1 MWKFFT
7 ICLSFAIFTGIALNI
22 ISSSIQNKQDQLL
35 ALNKEIEKK
44 NEELKIINTEWSFLT
59 HPKKIT
65 KLVEE
70 NLGMLTRDNNQ
81 TGNIEI
87 VSLRGS
93 AWKMGKGIS
102 NKVLIKSSMN
112 NNSLK
117 EIIHVVK

>member
-1 MWKFFT
+1 MWKYFT

-70 NLGMLTRDNNQ
+70 NLGMLTRNNNQ
-81 TGNIEI
+81 TGKIEI
-87 VSLRGS
+87 VSLRKA
-93 AWKMGKGIS
+93 AWKMGKDVS
-102 NKVLIKSSMN
+102 NKVIVKSSIN
-112 NNSLK
+112 NNLLQD
-117 EIIHVVK
+117 

>member
-7 ICLSFAIFTGIALNI
+7 ICLSFAIFTGIALNV

-44 NEELKIINTEWSFLT
+44 NEELKILTTEWSFLT

-70 NLGMLTRDNNQ
+70 NLGMLTRNNNQ
-81 TGNIEI
+81 TGKIEI
-87 VSLRGS
+87 VSLRGA

-102 NKVLIKSSMN
+102 NKAIIKSSIN
-112 NNSLK
+112 KNSLQD
-117 EIIHVVK
+117 

>member
-1 MWKFFT
+1 MWKYFT

-70 NLGMLTRDNNQ
+70 NLGMLTRNFNQ

-87 VSLRGS
+87 VSLRGA
-93 AWKMGKGIS
+93 AWKMGKDIS
-102 NKVLIKSSMN
+102 NKVIVKSSFN
-112 NNSLK
+112 NNLLK
-117 EIIHVVK
+117 D

>member
-1 MWKFFT
+1 MWKYFT
-7 ICLSFAIFTGIALNI
+7 ICLSFTIFTGIALNI

-70 NLGMLTRDNNQ
+70 NLGMLTRNSSQ

-87 VSLRGS
+87 VSLRGA
-93 AWKMGKGIS
+93 AWKMGKDIS
-102 NKVLIKSSMN
+102 NKAIIKSSLN
-112 NNSLK
+112 NNLLK
-117 EIIHVVK
+117 D

>member
-1 MWKFFT
+1 MWKYFT

-22 ISSSIQNKQDQLL
+22 ISSSIQNKQDHLL

-70 NLGMLTRDNNQ
+70 NLGMLTRNFNQ

-87 VSLRGS
+87 VSLRGA
-93 AWKMGKGIS
+93 AWKMGKDIS
-102 NKVLIKSSMN
+102 NKVLIKSSMD
-112 NNSLK
+112 NSSLRD
-117 EIIHVVK
+117 